1 MKQKYKIL
9 IVDDEEGIVEVLKSH
24 LKLEGYTVDTA
35 NSAAEAFNKVKKD
48 KYHIVLTDIVMP
60 EMDGIELLREIKSY
74 DALTQVIMM
83 TGYSTMDKTISSLE
97 FGANDYILKPFKS
110 VEQVIQII
118 DYSVHKLE
126 RWRESI
132 TQIVK

>member
-1 MKQKYKIL
+1 MKHKYKIL
-9 IVDDEEGIVEVLKSH
+9 IVDDEEDIVGTLKKH
-24 LKLEGYTVDTA
+24 MKLDGYTVDTA
-35 NSAAEAFNKVKKD
+35 QSAVEAFEKVKKD
-48 KYHIVLTDIVMP
+48 KYHVVLTDIVMP

-83 TGYSTMDKTISSLE
+83 TGYSTMDKTLSSLE

-110 VEQVIQII
+110 VEQVMEII
-118 DYSVHKLE
+118 DYSIKKLE

-132 TQIVK
+132 TQMVK

>member
-1 MKQKYKIL
+1 MKHKYKIL
-9 IVDDEEGIVEVLKSH
+9 IVDDEEDIVGTLKKH
-24 LKLEGYTVDTA
+24 LKLDGYTVDTA
-35 NSAAEAFNKVKKD
+35 QSAVEAFEKVKKD
-48 KYHIVLTDIVMP
+48 KYHVVLTDIVMP

-83 TGYSTMDKTISSLE
+83 TGYSTMDKTLSSLE

-110 VEQVIQII
+110 VEQVMEII
-118 DYSVHKLE
+118 DYSIKKLE

-132 TQIVK
+132 TQMVK